1 MPPITESF
9 AARPTLVVRR
19 VGRADEPEPS
29 SVVLALLKRA
39 ANPLVFRRGRGLVRI
54 VASEHPD
61 GVWMEAVPLT
71 PNTANA

>member
-1 MPPITESF
+1 MPTNIESF
-9 AARPTLVVRR
+9 TARPTLVVRR
-19 VGRADEPEPS
+19 VGRADEPDAS
-29 SVVLALLKRA
+29 SVVLMLLKRA
-39 ANPLVFRRGRGLVRI
+39 ASPLVFRRGRGLVRI